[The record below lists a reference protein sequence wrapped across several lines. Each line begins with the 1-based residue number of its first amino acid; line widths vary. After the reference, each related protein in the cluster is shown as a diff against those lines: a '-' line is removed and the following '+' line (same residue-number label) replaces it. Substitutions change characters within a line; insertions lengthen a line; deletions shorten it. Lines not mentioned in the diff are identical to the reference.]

1 MTFPCIKC
9 KIHQYT
15 NTQIHLHITFT
26 HYIYKLHL
34 HITFTLYIYTL
45 HSVENLIFLS
55 NNECH
60 ILTLCRMEKL
70 TVVSKAKS
78 SSLKLSN
85 LHVADCNKD
94 RRWSLTIRTSE
105 IISCRLVCA
114 LPVDPSHPPWPSQL
128 RLLCSL
134 WWEDQGE
141 PKLVTNDYDR
151 RGALNMKMNMAL
163 TWLHHKYFYEEVH

>member
-85 LHVADCNKD
+85 LHVADCNVRQKVEPD
-94 RRWSLTIRTSE
+94 YQNWRNNFVSPCLRPPSGSLPPTLTIPIKIVVFT
-105 IISCRLVCA
+105 V
-114 LPVDPSHPPWPSQL
+114 V
-128 RLLCSL
+128 
-134 WWEDQGE
+134 
-141 PKLVTNDYDR
+141 
-151 RGALNMKMNMAL
+151 RGSR
-163 TWLHHKYFYEEVH
+163 